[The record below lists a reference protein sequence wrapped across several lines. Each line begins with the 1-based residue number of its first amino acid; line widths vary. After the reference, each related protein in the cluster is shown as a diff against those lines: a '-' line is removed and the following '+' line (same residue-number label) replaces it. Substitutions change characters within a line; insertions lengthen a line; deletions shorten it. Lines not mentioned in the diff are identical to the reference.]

1 MAVEQTHTNPSGG
14 PHTGTAP
21 GGKKKNWV
29 EQHKVLAGLGG
40 AVGLI
45 LVLGHKGNKS
55 GGSASAVDPNSAAAA
70 AAAEQAA
77 IDGAVGA
84 ATGAANYPS
93 GSGSGGGTGTTDP
106 GTTPVGTGG
115 STDPTTGATPTTP
128 TGSPNV
134 TINVNNPAPTP
145 QKKATVKP
153 HKAPGANV
161 HRKPPHINPNTGH
174 TSKGAGKKAVPRHP
188 APRHPAAKTKP
199 PTHKPRG
206 SCIVHG
212 RTFEGATAARTGIP
226 QAAPDGTIS
235 TPVIVVYGSHTEA
248 HMSHNNGQG
257 WTDNIPGMTP
267 PSRGVPEMRLATQ

>member
-1 MAVEQTHTNPSGG
+1 MAVEQTHTSPSGG
-14 PHTGTAP
+14 LHTGTAP

-40 AVGLI
+40 AAGLI

-55 GGSASAVDPNSAAAA
+55 GSSSNAVDPNSAAAA

-84 ATGAANYPS
+84 ATGATGYGTS
-93 GSGSGGGTGTTDP
+93 GGSGTGSATDP
-106 GTTPVGTGG
+106 GTTPTGTGG
-115 STDPTTGATPTTP
+115 STDPTTGATPTP
-128 TGSPNV
+128 TSSPNV

-145 QKKATVKP
+145 QKKAAVAPHKTPGKP
-153 HKAPGANV
+153 HKAPPKHN
-161 HRKPPHINPNTGH
+161 PHTGT
-174 TSKGAGKKAVPRHP
+174 TSKGAGKKVLPKKPAPKHP
-188 APRHPAAKTKP
+188 APKTKP

-206 SCIVHG
+206 SCVVHG